1 MKRTKFSFFTILQI
15 LIKIQNT
22 KIIKINFTLFQSLKT
37 YNNNNNNN
45 DNNNDYN
52 RAADAKHHLSLTLK
66 LQILG
71 L

>member
-37 YNNNNNNN
+37 YNNNN

-52 RAADAKHHLSLTLK
+52 RAADAKHHLSLALK

-71 L
+71 F